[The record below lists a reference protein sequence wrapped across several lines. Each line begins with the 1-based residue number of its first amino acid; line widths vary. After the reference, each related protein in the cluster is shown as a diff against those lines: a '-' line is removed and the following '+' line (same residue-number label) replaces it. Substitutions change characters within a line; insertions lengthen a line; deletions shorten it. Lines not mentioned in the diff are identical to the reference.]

1 MPSIG
6 PNQPRRA
13 LRYGEEFGGRSR
25 AYDRCGLNEG
35 PTVTIYLDRAV
46 EDVVNCPVGAAFLS
60 LVDTNLTVAQ
70 AVTPRASFA
79 LAARAVS
86 YTSPWASNHAQML
99 KRSLRLGGRLRD
111 LARELLAH
119 PDAVWWSAPYEGTQ
133 LWIGYGDH
141 PNAPIE
147 LDDQRAAKEIRWQTH
162 AQRPL
167 DWQMT
172 SRMLDGLANLD
183 FAARGM
189 GGGGDWMPDRLW
201 RAPIEPIEGARVLE
215 VVSPADWHRLCVDYP
230 SPLLTG
236 RDSPA
241 GEGVLAPHWGAVGRA
256 WDGVHLTFLG
266 LLTTP
271 FVRTNSTEGASMLWS
286 WDSEGTLWLRRNLLR
301 PALGPIPLADAEDPT
316 RALALLP
323 GPLFAL
329 ADIDPDDRSMVLLRA
344 GGSEAPLDAGDRESV
359 RRRSE
364 SVLREMGYL
373 PGPQPRW
380 RMWWWRLARWWRGR

>member
-1 MPSIG
+1 M
-6 PNQPRRA
+6 
-13 LRYGEEFGGRSR
+13 
-25 AYDRCGLNEG
+25 
-35 PTVTIYLDRAV
+35 TIYLDRAV
-46 EDVVNCPVGAAFLS
+46 EDMVNCPVGAAFLS

-79 LAARAVS
+79 LAAQAVS
-86 YTSPWASNHAQML
+86 YANPHASNHAKML
-99 KRSLRLGGRLRD
+99 ERSHRLGARLRD
-111 LARELLAH
+111 LARELLSH

-133 LWIGYGDH
+133 LWMGYGDH

-147 LDDQRAAKEIRWQTH
+147 LDDQRDAKEIRWETH

-167 DWQMT
+167 DCQMT

-183 FAARGM
+183 FVARGA
-189 GGGGDWMPDRLW
+189 GSGGDWMPDRLW

-215 VVSPADWHRLCVDYP
+215 VGSPADWHRLCVDYP
-230 SPLLTG
+230 SPMLTS

-241 GEGVLAPHWGAVGRA
+241 GEGDLAPHWEAVGRE

-271 FVRTNSTEGASMLWS
+271 FVRTNSADGASMLWS
-286 WDSEGTLWLRRNLLR
+286 WDSEGTLWLRRSPLR
-301 PALGPIPLADAEDPT
+301 PALDPIPLADAEDPT

-323 GPLFAL
+323 GPLFDRS
-329 ADIDPDDRSMVLLRA
+329 DIDPDDPSMVLLQA
-344 GGSEAPLDAGDRESV
+344 GGSAPPLDAGGR
-359 RRRSE
+359 E
-364 SVLREMGYL
+364 SVLRRMGSP

-380 RMWWWRLARWWRGR
+380 RMWWWRLRRRRGR